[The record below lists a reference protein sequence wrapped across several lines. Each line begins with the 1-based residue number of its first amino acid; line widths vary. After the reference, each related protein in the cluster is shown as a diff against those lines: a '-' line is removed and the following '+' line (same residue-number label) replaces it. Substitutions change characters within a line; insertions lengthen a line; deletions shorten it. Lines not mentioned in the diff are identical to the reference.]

1 MDKNYTINIAT
12 NGANINIDY
21 RDIMDVTTIINPDG
35 NVCIIKL
42 IDGTL
47 IETFEV
53 DLNAELKRLN
63 AVKLF

>member
-1 MDKNYTINIAT
+1 MDKNYTINIST
-12 NGANINIDY
+12 NGVNVKIDY
-21 RDIMDVTTIINPDG
+21 RDIMDVTTIINAEG

-53 DLNAELKRLN
+53 ELNAELKRLN
-63 AVKLF
+63 VIK